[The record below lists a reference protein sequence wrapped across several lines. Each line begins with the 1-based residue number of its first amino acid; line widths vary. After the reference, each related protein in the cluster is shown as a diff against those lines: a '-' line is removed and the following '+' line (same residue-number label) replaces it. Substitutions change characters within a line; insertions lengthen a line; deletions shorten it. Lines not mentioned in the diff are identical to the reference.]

1 MYKHKYWEKS
11 ESYRKE
17 EKKFMCQE
25 RTLFPTSTQTKWER
39 KIQAKLNPFFLRESD
54 HLFFFI
60 PGRLWPKKKPQ
71 NKTKIWRKKP
81 AQTPLLGRIL
91 FVVLLLNC
99 FWKQKNVS
107 EIWFWKSHYKLMC
120 SFGLKVTWQ
129 CVGLELCSKN
139 LWYCPWQVGVCCATS
154 VPGRAAGR
162 RIFLLCS
169 ERQGKKFLPCLL
181 LLWLVDLVF
190 VFFFFPFSIPRGVI
204 CSWKYTAF
212 FFKPTDS
219 VCHMSN
225 FGNMKNHICLK
236 DIGT

>member
-1 MYKHKYWEKS
+1 MYVPGKDFVPHFYPDKVGEKN
-11 ESYRKE
+11 
-17 EKKFMCQE
+17 
-25 RTLFPTSTQTKWER
+25 TSKTEPLLSQGIWPS
-39 KIQAKLNPFFLRESD
+39 LFFLSLEGS
-54 HLFFFI
+54 
-60 PGRLWPKKKPQ
+60 GQKKKPQ

-120 SFGLKVTWQ
+120 SFGFKVTWQ

-139 LWYCPWQVGVCCATS
+139 LWVLS
-154 VPGRAAGR
+154 MAGR
-162 RIFLLCS
+162 CLLCHICSRESCMQVEESFSSAQRDRGKSFFPACCYSGLLIWFLL
-169 ERQGKKFLPCLL
+169 
-181 LLWLVDLVF
+181 
-190 VFFFFPFSIPRGVI
+190 FFFPFSIPRGVI